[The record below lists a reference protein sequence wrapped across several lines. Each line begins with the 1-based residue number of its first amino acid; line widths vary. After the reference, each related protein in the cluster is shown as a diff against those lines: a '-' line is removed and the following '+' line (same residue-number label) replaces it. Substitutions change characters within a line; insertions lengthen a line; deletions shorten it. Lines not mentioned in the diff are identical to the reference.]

1 MKITF
6 VGTSHGVPAAD
17 RFCSCIMLE
26 SGTSLYFIDAGA
38 PVIDSI
44 HRHGRNVN
52 DLRAVFTTHVHSDH
66 TVGLLH
72 LTSLMHWYYKD
83 SAADFYIAE
92 QEHIETIKKWCRTAD
107 GGELNSERIRFHV
120 PTEGPVYEDEN
131 IKVEYIRTK
140 HLKNSYAILVTEGS
154 KRVLFSGDLSWK
166 LLEADVPVQIRE
178 ELDAFVCEMA
188 HFGVELISPYL
199 AECRA
204 KRVLFTH
211 VFPLDKYGDIEKIKG
226 DYPFEILTP
235 ADGDS
240 YEI

>member
-26 SGTSLYFIDAGA
+26 SGGALYFIDAGA

-44 HRHGRNVN
+44 HRYGKNIN

-72 LTSLMHWYYKD
+72 LTGLMHWYYKES
-83 SAADFYIAE
+83 SADIYVAE
-92 QEHIETIKKWCRTAD
+92 EEHIETIRRWSRTAD
-107 GGELNSERIRFHV
+107 GGELDGERIRFHV
-120 PTEGPVYEDEN
+120 PVEGQVYEDEN
-131 IKVEYIRTK
+131 IKVEYIKTK

-166 LLEADVPVQIRE
+166 LLENDVPTQIRE

-188 HFGVELISPYL
+188 HFGVDLIAPYL

-204 KRVLFTH
+204 RRVIFTH
-211 VFPLDKYGDIEKIKG
+211 VFPVEKYADIEALRGK
-226 DYPFEILTP
+226 YPFEILTP
-235 ADGDS
+235 ADGDG